1 MRLYNQHRL
10 LFISIVVFLLTSC
23 KLGPDYQRPTIS
35 TPDTFRG
42 ADSTVSQS
50 TSIADIKWWELFNDP
65 ALVDLINEGLNNNFD
80 LKIAAAR
87 VEQYRAIAGINRGA
101 LFPQVEGG
109 VNYNAANG
117 SLLSS
122 PATNASDY
130 TARNWETSAQLSWEV
145 DLFGR
150 LRREDEAAIARWMAT
165 EQGKRSVTIA
175 LVADIADAYFTLLQ
189 YDAQLAISK
198 NTLAADSRQVQF
210 YRDRLGGGVSNML
223 EVNQAEAN
231 RANTA
236 ARVPEFERLVAIQ
249 ENRLNLLMGRAPDT
263 IKRGKPLNAQY
274 IPPTLPVGLPIA
286 LISRRPDI
294 LEAEQNLAA
303 ANADV
308 GAAKALFFP
317 SINLVGSSG
326 SLSHEFNDLGRSDSA
341 IWSVNNSLLQPLF
354 KGGAIFSNYE
364 ASKARFDEAL
374 NQYQKT
380 VQNSF
385 RETSDAI
392 VTEHTSRIST
402 TEYIKAAEALRSST
416 ELSRDRY
423 LGGLASYL
431 EVLTADQDYFKAQLQ
446 LAETRRAQLSAMV
459 NLYRALGG
467 GWQTQK
473 NDDRNLTSKK

>member
-1 MRLYNQHRL
+1 MITLMQKRVL
-10 LFISIVVFLLTSC
+10 LTAISACFLTSC
-23 KLGPDYQRPTIS
+23 MVGPDFSRPT
-35 TPDTFRG
+35 TDAPATFRG
-42 ADSTVSQS
+42 ASALTSNA
-50 TSIADIKWWELFNDP
+50 SIADTNWWELFNDP
-65 ALVDLINEGLNNNFD
+65 ALVDLINEGLKNNFD

-87 VEQYRAIAGINRGA
+87 VEQYRAIAGVKQGA
-101 LFPQVEGG
+101 LFPQIEAGI
-109 VNYNAANG
+109 NYNAQNG
-117 SLLSS
+117 SERAS
-122 PATNASDY
+122 PYASANDY
-130 TARNWETSAQLSWEV
+130 TARNWQAGAQISWEV

-150 LRREDEAAIARWMAT
+150 LRREDEAAVARWMAT
-165 EQGKRSVTIA
+165 EEAKRGVIIT

-189 YDAQLAISK
+189 YDEQLAISK
-198 NTLAADSRQVQF
+198 RTLTSDTRQVQF

-249 ENRLNLLMGRAPDT
+249 ENRLNLLLGRAPNT
-263 IKRGKPLNAQY
+263 IKRGKPLDAQY
-274 IPPTLPVGLPIA
+274 VPPTLPVGLPVA

-303 ANADV
+303 SNADV

-326 SLSHEFNDLGRSDSA
+326 SLSREFNDLGRSDSA

-354 KGGAIFSNYE
+354 KGGAILSNYE

-374 NQYQKT
+374 AQYQKT

-392 VTEHTSRIST
+392 IGEQKSREAT
-402 TEYIKAAEALRSST
+402 KEFIKAANAQRSST
-416 ELSRDRY
+416 QLARDRY

-431 EVLTADQDYFKAQLQ
+431 EVLTADQDYFQAQLQ
-446 LAETRRAQLSAMV
+446 VAEKRRAQLTEMV

-467 GWQTQK
+467 GWQTQSS
-473 NDDRNLTSKK
+473 DTQHTAASQ

>member
-1 MRLYNQHRL
+1 MSIFTTKRALITA
-10 LFISIVVFLLTSC
+10 ISVCFLSGC
-23 KLGPDYQRPTIS
+23 MVGPDFLKPKTDA
-35 TPDTFRG
+35 PATFRG
-42 ADSTVSQS
+42 ADAITSSS
-50 TSIADIKWWELFNDP
+50 SIADTHWWELFNDP
-65 ALVDLINEGLNNNFD
+65 ALVDLINEGLKNNFD

-87 VEQYRAIAGINRGA
+87 VEQYRAIAGVKQGA
-101 LFPQVEGG
+101 LFPQIEAG
-109 VNYNAANG
+109 VNYNAQNG
-117 SLLSS
+117 SELSS
-122 PATNASDY
+122 PRLGASDY
-130 TARNWETSAQLSWEV
+130 TSRNWDAGAQISWEV

-150 LRREDEAAIARWMAT
+150 LRREDEAAVARWMAT
-165 EQGKRSVTIA
+165 EEAKRGVTIA

-189 YDAQLAISK
+189 FDAQLKISQQ
-198 NTLAADSRQVQF
+198 TLASDTRQVQF

-249 ENRLNLLMGRAPDT
+249 ENRLNLLLGRAPNT
-263 IKRGKPLNAQY
+263 IKRGKPLDAQY
-274 IPPTLPVGLPIA
+274 VPPTLPVGLPIA

-294 LEAEQNLAA
+294 LESEQNLAA

-317 SINLVGSSG
+317 SINLVGASG
-326 SLSHEFNDLGRSDSA
+326 SLSHEFNDLGRSDST

-354 KGGAIFSNYE
+354 KGGAILSNYE
-364 ASKARFDEAL
+364 AAKARFDEAMA
-374 NQYQKT
+374 QYQKT

-392 VTEHTSRIST
+392 VSEQKSRIAT
-402 TEYIKAAEALRSST
+402 KEYLKAATALRSST

-431 EVLTADQDYFKAQLQ
+431 EVLTADQDYFTAQLQ
-446 LAETRRAQLSAMV
+446 LAETRRVQLAAMV

-467 GWQTQK
+467 GWSTEK
-473 NDDRNLTSKK
+473 TKGENNIVAK